1 MTSKNL
7 FWAKWM
13 ENVRR
18 RGWTF
23 ALCFVGLFIQMPVVT
38 WIELSSE
45 KSYLNSLIAQGA
57 QGGALIDASRM
68 RMQSLVARAADSE
81 PGIPSWPAVSPCCSP
96 FRVLFPL
103 QQEENGSVHERAGIG
118 SQTLC
123 ARMGDGIFAF
133 AVCYLANLTAVLVRG
148 LFVRGDDGRRAW
160 PSP

>member
-57 QGGALIDASRM
+57 QAALIDASRM
-68 RMQSLVARAADSE
+68 RMQSLVARAAGFGAWY
-81 PGIPSWPAVSPCCSP
+81 PIVAGCFA
-96 FRVLFPL
+96 VLFAIQGFSFL
-103 QQEENGSVHERAGIG
+103 YSRKKMDLYMSVPVSVPKR
-118 SQTLC
+118 
-123 ARMGDGIFAF
+123 
-133 AVCYLANLTAVLVRG
+133 
-148 LFVRGDDGRRAW
+148 
-160 PSP
+160 